1 MKTRQPT
8 PNATAQPSTQNAAR
22 GNLPKAARRTPPRMD
37 FERLQPVS
45 DPGAIEYA
53 SWLRLLRQ
61 PAP

>member
-1 MKTRQPT
+1 MKTRRPT

-22 GNLPKAARRTPPRMD
+22 GNLQKAALRTPPRMD
-37 FERLQPVS
+37 LERPQPSS